1 MKVVAIIYTGSE
13 LNSSAISEIHKAMN
27 DFAVGGSEI
36 VIKKYNEEDLLNL
49 GLKTAVADIKFDS
62 ENEAV
67 ENAAIYISK
76 KFESVLRKPV
86 RLVLS
91 MSEVKNSATREAE
104 ILKNAVSIISENSNN
119 PILEKYGLSKTIVKV
134 IAEFNTSYHA

>member
-13 LNSSAISEIHKAMN
+13 LDSSAVSEIHKAIN
-27 DFAVGGSEI
+27 DFAVGGSQI

-49 GLKTAVADIKFDS
+49 GLKTAVANIKFDN

-67 ENAAIYISK
+67 ENAAEYISK
-76 KFESVLRKPV
+76 RFGSVLRKPV

-91 MSEVKNSATREAE
+91 MSEVKNSATEEAK
-104 ILKNAVSIISENSNN
+104 ILKNAVSIISGNSTN
-119 PILEKYGLSKTIVKV
+119 PVLEKYGLSKTIVKV

>member
-13 LNSSAISEIHKAMN
+13 LDSNAVSEIHKAIN
-27 DFAVGGSEI
+27 DFAVGGSQI

-49 GLKTAVADIKFDS
+49 GLKQTVADIKFDN

-67 ENAAIYISK
+67 ENAAVYISK
-76 KFESVLRKPV
+76 KFESALRKPI

-91 MSEVKNSATREAE
+91 MSEVKNSRTEEAK
-104 ILKNAVSIISENSNN
+104 ILKNAVSIISNNSNN
-119 PILEKYGLSKTIVKV
+119 PILEKYGLSNTVVKV
-134 IAEFNTSYHA
+134 IEEFNTSYHA

>member
-13 LNSSAISEIHKAMN
+13 LTSSAVSEIHKAIN
-27 DFAVGGSEI
+27 DFAVGGSQI

-49 GLKTAVADIKFDS
+49 GLKRAVADIKFNN

-67 ENAAIYISK
+67 ENAAVYISK
-76 KFESVLRKPV
+76 RFESVLRKPI

-91 MSEVKNSATREAE
+91 MSEVKNSEEAN
-104 ILKNAVSIISENSNN
+104 ILKNAVSIISENSTN
-119 PILEKYGLSKTIVKV
+119 PILAKYGLSNTIVKT
-134 IAEFNTSYHA
+134 IIEFNTSYHA

>member
-13 LNSSAISEIHKAMN
+13 LTSSAVSEIHKAIN
-27 DFAVGGSEI
+27 DFAVGGSQI

-49 GLKTAVADIKFDS
+49 GLKRAVTDIKFDV
-62 ENEAV
+62 ENKAV
-67 ENAAIYISK
+67 ENAAVYISK
-76 KFESVLRKPV
+76 RFESVLRKPV

-91 MSEVKNSATREAE
+91 MSEVKNSATEEAK
-104 ILKNAVSIISENSNN
+104 ILKNAVSIISGNSTN

-134 IAEFNTSYHA
+134 IAEFNTSYYA

>member
-1 MKVVAIIYTGSE
+1 MKVVAIIYAGSE
-13 LNSSAISEIHKAMN
+13 LDSSAVSEIHKAIN
-27 DFAVGGSEI
+27 DFAVGGSQI

-49 GLKTAVADIKFDS
+49 GFKTAVADIKFDS

-134 IAEFNTSYHA
+134 IVEFNTSYHA

>member
-13 LNSSAISEIHKAMN
+13 LDSSAVSEIHKAIN

-49 GLKTAVADIKFDS
+49 GLKTAVANIKFDN

-67 ENAAIYISK
+67 ENAAEYISK
-76 KFESVLRKPV
+76 RFGSVLKKPV

-91 MSEVKNSATREAE
+91 MSEVKNSATEEAK
-104 ILKNAVSIISENSNN
+104 ILKNAVSIISENSTN
-119 PILEKYGLSKTIVKV
+119 PVLEKYRLSKTIVKV
-134 IAEFNTSYHA
+134 IAEFNTSYYA

>member
-13 LNSSAISEIHKAMN
+13 LDSSAVSEIHKAIN

-91 MSEVKNSATREAE
+91 MSEVKNSATREAG

-134 IAEFNTSYHA
+134 IVEFNTSYHA

>member
-13 LNSSAISEIHKAMN
+13 LDSSAVSEIHKAMN

-49 GLKTAVADIKFDS
+49 GLKQAVAEIKSDN

-67 ENAAIYISK
+67 ENAAVFISK
-76 KFESVLRKPV
+76 RFGSVLRKPV

-91 MSEVKNSATREAE
+91 MSEVKNSATVEAK

-119 PILEKYGLSKTIVKV
+119 PILEKHGLSTTIVKV
-134 IAEFNTSYHA
+134 IVEFNTSYHA

>member
-13 LNSSAISEIHKAMN
+13 LDSSAVSEIHKAIN
-27 DFAVGGSEI
+27 DFAVGGSQI

-49 GLKTAVADIKFDS
+49 GLKTAVANIKFDN

-67 ENAAIYISK
+67 ENAAVFISK
-76 KFESVLRKPV
+76 RFESVLRKPV

-91 MSEVKNSATREAE
+91 MSEVKNSATEEAK
-104 ILKNAVSIISENSNN
+104 ILKNAVSIISNNSTN

-134 IAEFNTSYHA
+134 IVEFNTSYYA

>member
-1 MKVVAIIYTGSE
+1 MKVIAIIYTGSE
-13 LNSSAISEIHKAMN
+13 LDSSAVSEIHKAIN

-134 IAEFNTSYHA
+134 IVEFNTSYHA

>member
-13 LNSSAISEIHKAMN
+13 LDSSAVSEIHKAIN

-67 ENAAIYISK
+67 ENAAVYISR
-76 KFESVLRKPV
+76 KFEPVLRKPV
-86 RLVLS
+86 RLVLA
-91 MSEVKNSATREAE
+91 MSEVKNSATGEAE

-134 IAEFNTSYHA
+134 IVEFNTSYHA

>member
-13 LNSSAISEIHKAMN
+13 LTSSAVSEIHKAIN
-27 DFAVGGSEI
+27 DFAVGGSQI

-49 GLKTAVADIKFDS
+49 GLKRAVTDIKFDD
-62 ENEAV
+62 ENKAV
-67 ENAAIYISK
+67 ENAAVFISK
-76 KFESVLRKPV
+76 RFGSVLRKPV

-91 MSEVKNSATREAE
+91 MSEVKNSATEEAK
-104 ILKNAVSIISENSNN
+104 ILKNAVSIISGNSTN

-134 IAEFNTSYHA
+134 IAEFNTSYYA